1 LVLRFVLTL
10 LAMIAA
16 GCGSVSNGDAP
27 PGSRCVVGSSQIG
40 SCHL

>member
-10 LAMIAA
+10 FAMTAA
-16 GCGSVSNGDAP
+16 GCGSVSHGGDAP
-27 PGSRCVVGSSQIG
+27 GNSCVVGSSQIG